1 MEALEDIFNRIKVT
15 TNQLNNYKTQL
26 DITQNLPKFSTT
38 TYTTTTAKPVF
49 SYFNNFG
56 LPGEEEKF
64 EINKNLLDEI
74 LTENHE
80 KELARR
86 NGFLGYPPV
95 QVGTSFTVSNM
106 ATKPKQDSETPQTT
120 TKTPAIKEE
129 IIQPRVPVFIKR
141 LTDSVTTTVKTT
153 TTPTTTTTRTTTT
166 TTMQTTTEQVP
177 DKTTTF
183 SFDNY
188 DFDTTTETPQDI
200 SALVEQLQFEDQQ
213 QVNDYYPSNNVQT
226 SPTPPPN
233 PTSTLM
239 TLISHLTGDEGEK
252 TAAASGGGGDNF
264 NSFTQQHSSNNNNN
278 SSIFRL
284 WESYALPQFSA
295 KPTTSTNNFADS
307 YSSNFPD
314 LQETNDNINN
324 LEDFSWNEDNI
335 SPLDPILKGNWLEW
349 LASKSKL
356 KQPKRSNYQSDAS
369 YYNDVQ
375 DYNNKVNAQPTRA
388 PNILDDSKWDSS
400 GLSKDKYI
408 VQTSFIVTDKP
419 QIDEVIKA
427 LIETNPSPPRVPQ
440 YKFDDDRKPFLLSD
454 ENTRDILYY
463 DIIENEGVAESNRVE
478 VVFHKSESDI
488 TQTTTDKAT
497 TEDFIQF
504 IDDNEV
510 TATTEATDGDEESYQ
525 EVVNQNNKLVDILKS
540 TLEMQAYLLDK
551 VVAFFVN

>member
-26 DITQNLPKFSTT
+26 DITQNLSKISTT
-38 TYTTTTAKPVF
+38 TTTTAKPVF

-95 QVGTSFTVSNM
+95 QVGTSFTVSNI
-106 ATKPKQDSETPQTT
+106 ATKTKQDYETPQTT
-120 TKTPAIKEE
+120 TNTPDVKEE

-141 LTDSVTTTVKTT
+141 LKDSVTTTVKTT
-153 TTPTTTTTRTTTT
+153 TTTRTTT

-188 DFDTTTETPQDI
+188 DFDTTTETPQEI
-200 SALVEQLQFEDQQ
+200 SALVEQLQFEDQ

-226 SPTPPPN
+226 SPTPPHY

-239 TLISHLTGDEGEK
+239 TLINQLTGDEGEK
-252 TAAASGGGGDNF
+252 TAAASGNGDNF
-264 NSFTQQHSSNNNNN
+264 NSFTQQHSSNSNNN

-295 KPTTSTNNFADS
+295 KPTTSTNDFADS
-307 YSSNFPD
+307 FSSNFPD
-314 LQETNDNINN
+314 FQETNDNINN

-375 DYNNKVNAQPTRA
+375 EYNNKVNAQPTKA

-427 LIETNPSPPRVPQ
+427 LIETTPSPPRVPQ

-478 VVFHKSESDI
+478 VVYHKSEPDI
-488 TQTTTDKAT
+488 TQTTAEKST
-497 TEDFIQF
+497 TEDLIEF
-504 IDDNEV
+504 IDHNEV
-510 TATTEATDGDEESYQ
+510 ITTTEATDGDANEESYQ

>member
-15 TNQLNNYKTQL
+15 TNQLNNYKNQL
-26 DITQNLPKFSTT
+26 DITQNLPKISTT
-38 TYTTTTAKPVF
+38 TTTTAKPVF

-95 QVGTSFTVSNM
+95 QVGTSFTVSNI
-106 ATKPKQDSETPQTT
+106 ATKTKQDYETLQTT
-120 TKTPAIKEE
+120 TNTPDVKEE

-141 LTDSVTTTVKTT
+141 LKDSVTTTVKTT
-153 TTPTTTTTRTTTT
+153 TTTRTTT

-188 DFDTTTETPQDI
+188 DFDTTTETPQEI
-200 SALVEQLQFEDQQ
+200 SALVEQLKFEDQ

-226 SPTPPPN
+226 SPTPPPY

-239 TLISHLTGDEGEK
+239 TLINQLTGDEGEK
-252 TAAASGGGGDNF
+252 TAAASGNGDNF
-264 NSFTQQHSSNNNNN
+264 NSFTQQHSSNSNNN

-295 KPTTSTNNFADS
+295 KPTTSTNDFADS
-307 YSSNFPD
+307 FSSNFPD
-314 LQETNDNINN
+314 FQETNDNINN

-375 DYNNKVNAQPTRA
+375 EYNNKVNAQPTKA

-427 LIETNPSPPRVPQ
+427 LIETTPSPPRVPQ

-478 VVFHKSESDI
+478 VVYHKSEPDI
-488 TQTTTDKAT
+488 TQTTTEKST
-497 TEDFIQF
+497 TEDLIKF

-510 TATTEATDGDEESYQ
+510 ITTTEATDGDANEESYQ

>member
-26 DITQNLPKFSTT
+26 DITQNLPKISTT
-38 TYTTTTAKPVF
+38 TTTTAKPVF

-95 QVGTSFTVSNM
+95 QVETSFTVSNI
-106 ATKPKQDSETPQTT
+106 ATKTKQDYETPQTT
-120 TKTPAIKEE
+120 TNTPDVKEE

-141 LTDSVTTTVKTT
+141 LKDSVTTTVKTT
-153 TTPTTTTTRTTTT
+153 TTTRTTT

-188 DFDTTTETPQDI
+188 DFDTTTETPQEI
-200 SALVEQLQFEDQQ
+200 SALVEQLKFEDQ

-226 SPTPPPN
+226 SPTPPHY

-239 TLISHLTGDEGEK
+239 TLINQLTGDEGEK
-252 TAAASGGGGDNF
+252 TAAASGNGDNF
-264 NSFTQQHSSNNNNN
+264 NSFTQQHSSNSNNN

-295 KPTTSTNNFADS
+295 KPTTSTNDFADS
-307 YSSNFPD
+307 FSSNFPD
-314 LQETNDNINN
+314 FQETNDNINN

-375 DYNNKVNAQPTRA
+375 EYNNKVNAQPTKA

-427 LIETNPSPPRVPQ
+427 LIETTPSPPRVPQ

-478 VVFHKSESDI
+478 VVYHKSEPDI
-488 TQTTTDKAT
+488 TQTTTEKST
-497 TEDFIQF
+497 TEDLIQF

-510 TATTEATDGDEESYQ
+510 ITTTEAIDGDANEESYQ

>member
-26 DITQNLPKFSTT
+26 DITQNLPKISTT
-38 TYTTTTAKPVF
+38 TTTTAKPVF

-95 QVGTSFTVSNM
+95 QVGTSFTVSNI
-106 ATKPKQDSETPQTT
+106 ATKTKQDYETLQTT
-120 TKTPAIKEE
+120 TNTPDVKEE

-141 LTDSVTTTVKTT
+141 LKDSVTTTVKTT
-153 TTPTTTTTRTTTT
+153 TTTRTTT

-188 DFDTTTETPQDI
+188 DFDTTTETPQEI
-200 SALVEQLQFEDQQ
+200 SALAEQLKFEDQ

-226 SPTPPPN
+226 SPTPPHY

-239 TLISHLTGDEGEK
+239 TLINQLTGDEGEK
-252 TAAASGGGGDNF
+252 TAAASGNGDNF
-264 NSFTQQHSSNNNNN
+264 NSFTQQHSSNSNNN

-295 KPTTSTNNFADS
+295 KPTTSTNDFADS
-307 YSSNFPD
+307 FSSNFPD
-314 LQETNDNINN
+314 FQETNDNINN

-375 DYNNKVNAQPTRA
+375 EYNNKVNAQPTKA

-427 LIETNPSPPRVPQ
+427 LIETTPSPPRVPQ

-478 VVFHKSESDI
+478 VVYHKSEPDI
-488 TQTTTDKAT
+488 TQTTAEKST
-497 TEDFIQF
+497 TEDLIKF

-510 TATTEATDGDEESYQ
+510 ITTTEATDGDANEESYQ